1 MAELSEHATNW
12 RERAQERGIDL
23 GRLPR
28 HIAMIMDGNGR
39 WAQARG
45 LPRLVG
51 HANGHRTVRRMV
63 YGCAELGIEI
73 LSLYTFSTENWR
85 RPTDEVDGLM
95 MMLARSAREELP
107 VMARNGV
114 RILFSGRLHELHP
127 DLQAVIQ
134 RAQQLTAHNRRI
146 TLHLAINYGGRA
158 ELVDA
163 MRAIARKVQRGELEP
178 DAIDE
183 STIQAHLYQPDL
195 PDPDLLIR
203 TAGEQRVSNFLLWQT
218 AYTELYIT
226 PVLWPDFDME
236 HLLDAIADYQS
247 RQRKFGSILTA
258 TPSL

>member
-1 MAELSEHATNW
+1 MSNLSEHNPNW
-12 RERAQERGIDL
+12 RARAESLGIDL
-23 GRLPR
+23 NRLPR

-45 LPRLVG
+45 LPRLIG
-51 HANGHRTVRRMV
+51 HINGHRTVRRMV
-63 YGCAELGIEI
+63 YGCAELGIEA

-85 RPTDEVDGLM
+85 RPAEEVQGLM
-95 MMLARSAREELP
+95 AMLARSTREELP
-107 VMARNGV
+107 IMARNGV
-114 RILFSGRLHELHP
+114 RILFSGRLHELSP
-127 DLQAVIQ
+127 ELQSILL
-134 RAQQLTAHNRRI
+134 RAQELTARNRRI

-163 MRAIARKVQRGELEP
+163 VRAIARKIQQGKLQP

-183 STIQAHLYQPDL
+183 ATIQAHLYQPDL

-236 HLLDAIADYQS
+236 HLLTAIADYQS
-247 RQRKFGSILTA
+247 RQRKFGMVPEA
-258 TPSL
+258 TPVG

>member
-1 MAELSEHATNW
+1 MVHDSVEQAINW
-12 RERAQERGIDL
+12 RVRACEQGIDL
-23 GRLPR
+23 TRLPR
-28 HIAMIMDGNGR
+28 HIAIIMDGNGR

-63 YGCAELGIEI
+63 YGCAELGVEV

-85 RPTDEVDGLM
+85 RPPEEVQGLM
-95 MMLARSAREELP
+95 AMLARSAREELP
-107 VMARNGV
+107 IMARNGI
-114 RILFSGRLHELHP
+114 RIVFSGRLHELP
-127 DLQAVIQ
+127 SELQAVLH
-134 RAQQLTAHNRRI
+134 RAQQMTANNRRI

-163 MRAIARKVQRGELEP
+163 VRAIACKVQQGELAP

-183 STIQAHLYQPDL
+183 ATVQAHLYQPDL

-218 AYTELYIT
+218 AYTELHIT

-236 HLLDAIADYQS
+236 HLLKAIADYQS
-247 RQRKFGSILTA
+247 RQRKFGTV
-258 TPSL
+258 

>member
-1 MAELSEHATNW
+1 VEQAINW
-12 RERAQERGIDL
+12 RVRAYEQGIDL
-23 GRLPR
+23 TRLPR
-28 HIAMIMDGNGR
+28 HIAIIMDGNGR

-63 YGCAELGIEI
+63 YGCAELGVEV

-85 RPTDEVDGLM
+85 RPPEEVQGLM
-95 MMLARSAREELP
+95 AMLARSAREELP
-107 VMARNGV
+107 IMARNGI
-114 RILFSGRLHELHP
+114 RIVFSGRLHELP
-127 DLQAVIQ
+127 SELQAVLH
-134 RAQQLTAHNRRI
+134 RAQQMTAHNRRI

-163 MRAIARKVQRGELEP
+163 VRAIACKVQQGELAP

-183 STIQAHLYQPDL
+183 ATVQAHLYQPDL

-236 HLLDAIADYQS
+236 HLLKAIADYQS
-247 RQRKFGSILTA
+247 RQRKFGTV
-258 TPSL
+258 

>member
-1 MAELSEHATNW
+1 VVHDSVEQAINW
-12 RERAQERGIDL
+12 RVRACEQGIDL
-23 GRLPR
+23 TRLPR
-28 HIAMIMDGNGR
+28 HIAIIMDGNGR

-63 YGCAELGIEI
+63 YGCAELGVEV

-85 RPTDEVDGLM
+85 RPPEEVQGLM
-95 MMLARSAREELP
+95 AMLARSAREELP
-107 VMARNGV
+107 IMARNGI
-114 RILFSGRLHELHP
+114 RIVFSGRLHELP
-127 DLQAVIQ
+127 SELQAVLH
-134 RAQQLTAHNRRI
+134 RAQQMTANNRRI

-163 MRAIARKVQRGELEP
+163 VRAIACKVQQGELAP

-183 STIQAHLYQPDL
+183 ATVQAHLYQPDL

-218 AYTELYIT
+218 AYTELHIT

-236 HLLDAIADYQS
+236 HLLKAIADYQS
-247 RQRKFGSILTA
+247 RQRKFGTV
-258 TPSL
+258 

>member
-1 MAELSEHATNW
+1 VVHDSGEHAINW
-12 RERAQERGIDL
+12 RVRACEQGIDL
-23 GRLPR
+23 TRLPR
-28 HIAMIMDGNGR
+28 HIAIIMDGNGR

-63 YGCAELGIEI
+63 YGCAELGVEV

-85 RPTDEVDGLM
+85 RPPEEVQGLM
-95 MMLARSAREELP
+95 AMLARSAREELP
-107 VMARNGV
+107 IMARNGI
-114 RILFSGRLHELHP
+114 RIVFSGRLHELP
-127 DLQAVIQ
+127 SELQAVLH
-134 RAQQLTAHNRRI
+134 RAQQMTAHNRRI

-163 MRAIARKVQRGELEP
+163 VRAIACKVQQGELAP

-183 STIQAHLYQPDL
+183 ATVQAHLYQPDL

-236 HLLDAIADYQS
+236 HLLKAIADYQS
-247 RQRKFGSILTA
+247 RQRKFGTV
-258 TPSL
+258 

>member
-1 MAELSEHATNW
+1 MDCANW
-12 RERAQERGIDL
+12 RECARARGIDL
-23 GRLPR
+23 NSLPR

-45 LPRLVG
+45 LPRLIG
-51 HANGHRTVRRMV
+51 HVNGHRTVRRMV
-63 YGCAELGIEI
+63 YGCAELGIEV

-85 RPTDEVDGLM
+85 RPAQEVQGLM
-95 MMLARSAREELP
+95 AMLARSAREELP

-114 RILFSGRLHELHP
+114 RIVFSGRLHELHP
-127 DLQAVIQ
+127 ELQAILH
-134 RAQQLTAHNRRI
+134 RAQALTAHNRRI

-163 MRAIARKVQRGELEP
+163 VRAIARKVQRGELQP

-183 STIQAHLYQPDL
+183 ATIQAHLYQPDL

-203 TAGEQRVSNFLLWQT
+203 TAGELRVSNFLLWQA

-236 HLLDAIADYQS
+236 HLLDAIAAYQS
-247 RQRKFGSILTA
+247 RQRKFGAVTEA
-258 TPSL
+258 VPVG

>member
-1 MAELSEHATNW
+1 MVHDSVEQAINW
-12 RERAQERGIDL
+12 RVRAYEQGIDL
-23 GRLPR
+23 TRLPR
-28 HIAMIMDGNGR
+28 HIAIIMDGNGR

-63 YGCAELGIEI
+63 YGCAELGVEV

-85 RPTDEVDGLM
+85 RPPEEVQGLM
-95 MMLARSAREELP
+95 AMLARSAREELP
-107 VMARNGV
+107 IMARNGI
-114 RILFSGRLHELHP
+114 RIVFSGRLHELP
-127 DLQAVIQ
+127 SELQAVLH
-134 RAQQLTAHNRRI
+134 RAQQMTAHNRRI

-163 MRAIARKVQRGELEP
+163 VRAIACKVQQGELAP

-183 STIQAHLYQPDL
+183 ATVQAHLYQPDL

-236 HLLDAIADYQS
+236 HLLKAIADYQS
-247 RQRKFGSILTA
+247 RQRKFGTV
-258 TPSL
+258 

>member
-1 MAELSEHATNW
+1 VVQDSIEQAINW
-12 RERAQERGIDL
+12 RARACEQGIDL
-23 GRLPR
+23 SRLPR

-63 YGCAELGIEI
+63 YGCAELGIEV

-85 RPTDEVDGLM
+85 RPPDEVQGLM
-95 MMLARSAREELP
+95 TMLARSAREELP
-107 VMARNGV
+107 LMARNGI
-114 RILFSGRLHELHP
+114 RIVFSGRLHELPP
-127 DLQAVIQ
+127 DLQAVLQ

-158 ELVDA
+158 EIVDA
-163 MRAIARKVQRGELEP
+163 VRALARKVQQGTLTP

-183 STIQAHLYQPDL
+183 ATLHAHLYQPDL

-236 HLLDAIADYQS
+236 HLLKAIADYQS
-247 RQRKFGSILTA
+247 RQRKFGTV
-258 TPSL
+258 

>member
-1 MAELSEHATNW
+1 VVHDSVEQAINW
-12 RERAQERGIDL
+12 RVRACEQGIDL
-23 GRLPR
+23 TRLPH
-28 HIAMIMDGNGR
+28 HIAIIMDGNGR

-63 YGCAELGIEI
+63 YGCAELGVEV

-85 RPTDEVDGLM
+85 RPPEEVQGLM
-95 MMLARSAREELP
+95 AMLARSAREELP
-107 VMARNGV
+107 IMARNGI
-114 RILFSGRLHELHP
+114 RIVFSGRLHELP
-127 DLQAVIQ
+127 SELQAVLH
-134 RAQQLTAHNRRI
+134 RAQQMTAHNRRI

-163 MRAIARKVQRGELEP
+163 VRAIACKVQQGELAP

-183 STIQAHLYQPDL
+183 ATVQAHLYQPDL

-236 HLLDAIADYQS
+236 HLLKAIADYQS
-247 RQRKFGSILTA
+247 RQRKFGTV
-258 TPSL
+258 